1 MRGDD
6 QTLARMQVAGGIFIR
21 PRRIAVARRNGRF
34 LINMIIL
41 RQTAPEP
48 KSFSKRLIRVILI
61 MMTIGQFVPAPPSGC
76 RNMGN

>member
-1 MRGDD
+1 
-6 QTLARMQVAGGIFIR
+6 MQVAGGIFIR

-61 MMTIGQFVPAPPSGC
+61 MMTIIMVIMMIIIMLRIMMTLTAHGAI
-76 RNMGN
+76 